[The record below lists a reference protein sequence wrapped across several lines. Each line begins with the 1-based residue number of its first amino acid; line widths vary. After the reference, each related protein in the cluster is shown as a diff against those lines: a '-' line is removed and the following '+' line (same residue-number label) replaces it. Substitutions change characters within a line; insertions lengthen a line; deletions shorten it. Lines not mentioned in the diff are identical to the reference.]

1 MESRTRTKEKEEGKK
16 EENFFFFFFQIEMKV
31 IGMERDIV
39 SNFSSNFK
47 RMNVDEKSE
56 HGDILGIREIKL
68 RRRSSNSMNFKR
80 LSEGEGIN
88 LELCLI
94 QRQRIIRSND
104 FSSRTRFRTLSERF
118 IDSFR
123 HRLETPRNNFPRRI
137 IESRAPISYI
147 HLLCTTF

>member
-1 MESRTRTKEKEEGKK
+1 MYR
-16 EENFFFFFFQIEMKV
+16 
-31 IGMERDIV
+31 

-47 RMNVDEKSE
+47 GMNVDEKSE

-123 HRLETPRNNFPRRI
+123 HRLETPRNNSPRRI

-147 HLLCTTF
+147 LLLCTTF